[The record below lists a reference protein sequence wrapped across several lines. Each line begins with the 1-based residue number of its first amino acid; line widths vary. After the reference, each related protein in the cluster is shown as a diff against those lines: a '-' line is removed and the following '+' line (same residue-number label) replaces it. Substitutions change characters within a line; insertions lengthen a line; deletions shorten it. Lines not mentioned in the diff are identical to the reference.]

1 MLAVIGG
8 TGVYDPAM
16 LEDAREERVDT
27 PYGAVTVTVGRLAS
41 AADARRVAFL
51 ARHGAGHATPPHRVN
66 YRANVWALRE
76 LGVRRVLA
84 TAAVGSLREDLEP
97 GRFVLVDQFLDFTK
111 SRPATFY
118 DGEGRGV
125 VHVDVSEPYCPHLR
139 AILASACG
147 DLGIP
152 HAAGGT
158 YVCTEGP
165 RFETPAEI
173 RMFARL
179 GGDVVGMTGVPE
191 VVLARELSLCYATV
205 AMVTN
210 YAAGISPRPLTH
222 SEVVEVVNA
231 NAARLR
237 ALFLR
242 ALAAIPEERACRC
255 GDPVEIHG
263 I

>member
-8 TGVYDPAM
+8 TGVYDPAL
-16 LEDAREERVDT
+16 LEAVREERVDT
-27 PYGAVTVTVGRLAS
+27 PYGRVTVLVGRLAE
-41 AADARRVAFL
+41 APDGRQVAFL
-51 ARHGAGHATPPHRVN
+51 ARHGVGHSTPPHRVN
-66 YRANVWALRE
+66 YRANVWALKE

-84 TAAVGSLREDLEP
+84 TAAVGSLRAALEP
-97 GRFVLVDQFLDFTK
+97 GHFVLVDQFLDFTK

-118 DGEGRGV
+118 DGDGRGV
-125 VHVDVSEPYCPHLR
+125 VHVDVSEAYCPHLR
-139 AILASACG
+139 AILAAACRG
-147 DLGIP
+147 LGIR
-152 HAAGGT
+152 HHEGGT

-173 RMFARL
+173 RMFAQL

-191 VVLARELSLCYATV
+191 VVLAREVSLCYATV

-222 SEVVEVVNA
+222 SEVLQVVDA
-231 NAARLR
+231 NAAHLR
-237 ALFLR
+237 ALFAR
-242 ALAAIPEERACRC
+242 TLAAIPAERACRC

-263 I
+263 L